1 MLRDRRIGTARVLAP
16 LAFIL
21 ALVLWTASS
30 YPPLTLALLLA
41 SLAMAG
47 ASFWSCAVLLG
58 ERAAWVFLGLGA
70 VFGWCAEQMGASR
83 GWFFGDYSYTE
94 VLGPRLGD
102 VPIAIPLMWFGL
114 CYIGLL
120 MASLALWRQPAPPA
134 ADWKAAVLGA
144 LLSAMIVTAF
154 DLAADPYFVYVLK
167 AWIMAKKD
175 GHWFGETVRGFEGW
189 LTVSLAIVGAFLALA
204 RPRLL
209 PAARG
214 RTLRAATLLPLGI
227 YAGLLVFQLAMSE
240 TVALRVVAFFA
251 MGIPTLVA
259 ASACAQWFA
268 QLRGATQEV
277 IQ

>member
-1 MLRDRRIGTARVLAP
+1 MLRDRRIGTARVLGP

-30 YPPLTLALLLA
+30 YPLLTLALLVA

-58 ERAAWVFLGLGA
+58 ARAAWLFLALGA
-70 VFGWCAEQMGASR
+70 GLGWCAEQMGASR

-134 ADWKAAVLGA
+134 NWKAAMLGA
-144 LLSAMIVTAF
+144 LLAAMIVTAF

-167 AWIMAKKD
+167 AWIMEKKD

-189 LTVSLAIVGAFLALA
+189 MTVSLAIVGVFLAVA
-204 RPRLL
+204 RPRLA
-209 PAARG
+209 PSARG